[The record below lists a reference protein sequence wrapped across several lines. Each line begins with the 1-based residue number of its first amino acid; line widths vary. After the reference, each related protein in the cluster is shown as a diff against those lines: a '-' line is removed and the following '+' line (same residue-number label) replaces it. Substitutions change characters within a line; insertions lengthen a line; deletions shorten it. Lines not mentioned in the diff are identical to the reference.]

1 MAQVFFFRYR
11 RKAWL
16 TFNGDNIT
24 QIKISKE
31 VCDVLALSVTF
42 DMDFVVRR
50 LNLSIAVYSSD
61 IPFVFFS

>member
-1 MAQVFFFRYR
+1 MVD
-11 RKAWL
+11 
-16 TFNGDNIT
+16 NGDNIT

-31 VCDVLALSVTF
+31 VCDILALSVTF

-61 IPFVFFS
+61 IPFVFLS